1 MRSSRSMAKGGLV
14 KDELE
19 TKKPTPPQQQN
30 HAVAVASV
38 AVTHSLASAG
48 TKMEGLATKK
58 KKEGFKSISM
68 VERFNCRVR
77 DSYEI
82 LLDENGW
89 KGFMQSNEKI
99 SNFDGSKWR
108 FGSWPDGVHS
118 LRFKCMR
125 VKFVL
130 EEPEP
135 EVTVVK
141 LTQNDV
147 PEEDR

>member
-68 VERFNCRVR
+68 VERFNCRV
-77 DSYEI
+77 
-82 LLDENGW
+82 
-89 KGFMQSNEKI
+89 
-99 SNFDGSKWR
+99 
-108 FGSWPDGVHS
+108 
-118 LRFKCMR
+118 
-125 VKFVL
+125 KFVL

>member
-68 VERFNCRVR
+68 MERFNCRVR

-99 SNFDGSKWR
+99 SNFDGS
-108 FGSWPDGVHS
+108 
-118 LRFKCMR
+118 
-125 VKFVL
+125 VKLVL
-130 EEPEP
+130 EEPEHG
-135 EVTVVK
+135 VTVVK

>member
-99 SNFDGSKWR
+99 SNFDGS
-108 FGSWPDGVHS
+108 
-118 LRFKCMR
+118 